1 MADNPI
7 TRLPVAGQ
15 LLLSVVVAAV
25 IFGGFWYFWWSPMSD
40 EEDRKTKQL
49 AALDAEIKALEV
61 IRNRQQEFLR
71 EVETRKAKLELL
83 KRILPADKETPELMK
98 KVQYLATASNLNIRK
113 FNPGPTVTKQFEV
126 APPPGQPAAGAK
138 APAKPAPRPAARPAA
153 GGKPGAAE
161 AGPPQDAYQEWPINV
176 EIDGTYH
183 NFGLF
188 LDKVS
193 RLSRLVNVGNVKIKN
208 QAQARQGRTINVQCV
223 ATTYVYVE
231 APAQPAA
238 AAGAAAPAPRRP

>member
-15 LLLSVVVAAV
+15 LLLSVVVAA
-25 IFGGFWYFWWSPMSD
+25 IIGGAFWYFWWSPMSE

-113 FNPGPTVTKQFEV
+113 FNPGPTVTRQFEV
-126 APPPGQPAAGAK
+126 APPPGQAAAKGPAKAPPRPAAGAK
-138 APAKPAPRPAARPAA
+138 
-153 GGKPGAAE
+153 PGAAQP
-161 AGPPQDAYQEWPINV
+161 GPPQDAYQEWPINV

-208 QAQARQGRTINVQCV
+208 QAQARQGNTVNVQCV

-231 APAQPAA
+231 APAQPA
-238 AAGAAAPAPRRP
+238 GAAAPPARRP